1 MEAETGRRSQVVEQ
15 QENLS
20 KAIAR
25 LDESL
30 KELANRLTR
39 VLRQPSPQCKEDAER
54 DDLVGLANDL
64 AIEVGKLLGLCEQ
77 IDSIIDRLEL

>member
-15 QENLS
+15 QESLS

-54 DDLVGLANDL
+54 DLVGLANDL